1 MRLLALIPALYLT
14 STLCA
19 CAQPMPD
26 GPPPGYGQSAPQGGY
41 GQGAPGPGQGP
52 QGWAGGM
59 QAYNG
64 QTPPPDGMA
73 PDQAPPGAGM
83 GGPGMGGPGMGAPE
97 GGRHEK
103 FAAKFAAAN
112 VTRDGR
118 LTQQQAQAGGMHAVA
133 KHFAQIDRDQKGYVT
148 LQDIKEWHRAMHAEK
163 AARAQGAA
171 PGAGSYP
178 PPAPPPGAAPAGG
191 QQY

>member
-1 MRLLALIPALYLT
+1 MRILAVIPALYLT

-26 GPPPGYGQSAPQGGY
+26 GPPPGYGQAAPSGGY
-41 GQGAPGPGQGP
+41 GQQQ
-52 QGWAGGM
+52 QGWSGGM

-64 QTPPPDGMA
+64 QTPPPPGMS
-73 PDQAPPGAGM
+73 PDQAPPPGAEGGPGM
-83 GGPGMGGPGMGAPE
+83 GGPGMGGPGEHA
-97 GGRHEK
+97 K
-103 FAAKFAAAN
+103 FADKFAAAN
-112 VTRDGR
+112 VTHDGR
-118 LTQQQAQAGGMHAVA
+118 LTQQQAMAGGMRAVS

-163 AARAQGAA
+163 AAQAGGT

-178 PPAPPPGAAPAGG
+178 PAAPPPGQMAPPPGG